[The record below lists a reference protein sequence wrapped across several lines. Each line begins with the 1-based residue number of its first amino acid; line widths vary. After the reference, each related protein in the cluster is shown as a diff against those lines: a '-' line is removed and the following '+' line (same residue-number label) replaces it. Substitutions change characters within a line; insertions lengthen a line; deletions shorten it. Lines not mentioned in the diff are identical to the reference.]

1 MWSYRKCTGGSGGIA
16 NETDPTIPN
25 HIKNITEQDIENWN
39 NKTESTV
46 PNHVKTITEQ
56 DIANWNGKA
65 DKLYVEEITYLMQGT
80 VDGHTGDINYINGQL
95 ENKAEKSELENKA
108 NKDEIPT
115 NISDLN
121 NDSSFAP
128 IIITDMILAEGDHLA
143 TGTIFIQYE

>member
-39 NKTESTV
+39 NKTDPTI
-46 PNHVKTITEQ
+46 PNHIKTITEQ
-56 DIANWNGKA
+56 DINNWNNKI
-65 DKLYVEEITYLMQGT
+65 DRMQLEDT
-80 VDGHTGDINYINGQL
+80 AYFLHAAIDGHTGDINYINGQL
-95 ENKAEKSELENKA
+95 ENKADKNEVETKA